1 MLKKNV
7 LGTASAKSLDEAF
20 KCGECLHFK
29 KHAHSAK
36 GGKPCVELGIKVFA
50 LAPKCFT
57 PDITALCTNTDQ
69 FVQVA
74 ALFQSTTH
82 KQRRILLGMFRNQ
95 KKKQFPIGTK
105 LYFNVGKEYLSNFL
119 VAYSAG
125 YTSSGELM
133 LIGSPNVKTRG
144 SSFTSFLKSD
154 EGLLTPTEW
163 KKKRT
168 DLKERGLIFDPAN
181 RIIKKASIVDDYE
194 PPSIDA
200 VPAEWYDKTVKK
212 PRRKTDPLEFTIHQV

>member
-1 MLKKNV
+1 MLKKDV
-7 LGTASAKSLDEAF
+7 LGAASAKSLDEVF
-20 KCGECLHFK
+20 KCGECLHHK
-29 KHAHSAK
+29 KHALASK
-36 GGKPCVELGIKVFA
+36 GKPCVELGIKVFA

-57 PDITALCTNTDQ
+57 PDITVLATNTDQ
-69 FVQVA
+69 FVQLA

-82 KQRRILLGMFRNQ
+82 KQRRILLGLLRNQ
-95 KKKQFPIGTK
+95 KKKQFTIGTK
-105 LYFNVGKEYLSNFL
+105 LYFRVGKEYLSNFL

-133 LIGSPNVKTRG
+133 LIGSPNMKTRG

-163 KKKRT
+163 KKKKAE
-168 DLKERGLIFDPAN
+168 LQEAGLIFDPAN
-181 RIIKKASIVDDYE
+181 RIIKKASVVDDYE

-212 PRRKTDPLEFTIHQV
+212 TRSRTDPLEFTIKQR